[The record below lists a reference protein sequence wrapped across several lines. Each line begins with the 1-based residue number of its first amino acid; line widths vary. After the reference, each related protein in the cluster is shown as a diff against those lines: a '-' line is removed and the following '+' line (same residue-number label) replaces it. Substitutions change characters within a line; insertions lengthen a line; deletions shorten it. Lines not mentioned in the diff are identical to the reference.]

1 MGVGANAG
9 VPAGVLLL
17 RVDLLPNLGA
27 YMPPLKIPLS
37 HGAESV
43 SPKHVTPEALAMDR
57 DALIERER
65 LFLVYAKQW
74 WREV

>member
-17 RVDLLPNLGA
+17 RVDLLPYLGA
-27 YMPPLKIPLS
+27 YMPPLKSPLS